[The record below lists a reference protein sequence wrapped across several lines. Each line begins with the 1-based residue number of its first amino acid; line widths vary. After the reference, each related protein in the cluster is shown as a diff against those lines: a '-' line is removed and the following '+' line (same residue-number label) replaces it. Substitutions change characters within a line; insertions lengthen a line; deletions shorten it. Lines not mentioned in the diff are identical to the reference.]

1 VARGRLPGSLSGT
14 TRIVKTV
21 AFIIVGLLAGST
33 GSPSQA
39 AEKKYVGRAV
49 VVGLGN
55 ITFPTGEWSLEFQHM
70 QAPTNGLH
78 LPDYFV
84 FKRGGD
90 RIERLTFLR
99 YAPTTTPRQLAHML
113 DTVGETMGDG
123 IPWEEKTQEGRPPG
137 VIHPM
142 RTIPGSPT
150 LTELK
155 IEYSFILVRPG
166 PAPSWLCHSILFHQ
180 GHSTFVI
187 AHASTS
193 AIDPEV
199 AEDVQFR
206 SQFFPIT
213 KPARNE
219 K

>member
-1 VARGRLPGSLSGT
+1 MSAGKADALGRPRRSVLALGGT

-90 RIERLTFLR
+90 RLERLTFLSISGVGS
-99 YAPTTTPRQLAHML
+99 HL
-113 DTVGETMGDG
+113 DIQQSDCLRTVCG
-123 IPWEEKTQEGRPPG
+123 QE
-137 VIHPM
+137 
-142 RTIPGSPT
+142 
-150 LTELK
+150 
-155 IEYSFILVRPG
+155 
-166 PAPSWLCHSILFHQ
+166 
-180 GHSTFVI
+180 
-187 AHASTS
+187 
-193 AIDPEV
+193 AIK
-199 AEDVQFR
+199 FG
-206 SQFFPIT
+206 
-213 KPARNE
+213 
-219 K
+219 